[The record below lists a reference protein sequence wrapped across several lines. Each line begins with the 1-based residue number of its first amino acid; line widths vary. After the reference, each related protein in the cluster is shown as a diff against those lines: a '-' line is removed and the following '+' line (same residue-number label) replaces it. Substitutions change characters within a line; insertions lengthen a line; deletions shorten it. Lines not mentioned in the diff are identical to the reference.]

1 MEEITMK
8 ITNRLRNKY
17 TGMSDTNIA
26 AVLEWN
32 KKYDREVAKEI
43 RNKIIVA
50 FLHTMLGCIGTLL
63 ASSIVVTIIDF
74 IINA

>member
-1 MEEITMK
+1 MK
-8 ITNRLRNKY
+8 ITKRLRNKY

-43 RNKIIVA
+43 CNKIIA
-50 FLHTMLGCIGTLL
+50 TCLCIIGGCLITLL
-63 ASSIVVTIIDF
+63 ASSIIVTIIDF